1 MAYSEFTL
9 PRLRSAFSLVIEEPS
24 HLFAQCRSIAPS
36 EHLNTTLTENL
47 SLALSL
53 NTEKARSELVIAPVL
68 LEIRRQMKFQIGF
81 FSGTEFNIAPAEGL
95 TGFCDYILTAT
106 KDSYE
111 VRSPVLTL
119 VEAKNENIKA
129 GLGQCGAEMVAAQQL
144 NARSDLHQPVYG
156 CVTTGS
162 EWKFLRLVDRIL
174 EIDQHEY
181 FINEVPL
188 ILGVLLSVFDAVKL
202 PDRTP
207 KHKIPTD

>member
-9 PRLRSAFSLVIEEPS
+9 PRLREAFSLILEEPA
-24 HLFAQCRSIAPS
+24 HLFAHCQPVQPS
-36 EHLNTTLTENL
+36 DHLHTDLAENL
-47 SLALSL
+47 SLALSI

-81 FSGTEFNIAPAEGL
+81 FSGTEFNIAPDEGL

-144 NARSDLHQPVYG
+144 NTRSGLHQPVYG

-162 EWKFLRLVDRIL
+162 EWKFLKLVDRTL

-181 FINEVPL
+181 FINEVPQ
-188 ILGVLLSVFDAVKL
+188 ILGVLRSVFDAVKF
-202 PDRTP
+202 PDRAP
-207 KHKIPTD
+207 SSESK

>member
-9 PRLRSAFSLVIEEPS
+9 PRLRSAFSLVIEEPL
-24 HLFAQCRSIAPS
+24 HLFAQCRSIVPS

-53 NTEKARSELVIAPVL
+53 NTEKARSELVIAPIL

-162 EWKFLRLVDRIL
+162 EWKFLRLVDRTL